1 MHFVAGL
8 IITGLMAAL
17 PLVFAVDLSH
27 PPIALTG
34 WIVFVGALFG
44 LLGLLQFGLIKY
56 ILKPAIMEEMK
67 DLPSRKE
74 FNDHVSTDS
83 GFQESADDFMN
94 EVRVFMGVER
104 REFARRKGDPR

>member
-1 MHFVAGL
+1 MHFVAG
-8 IITGLMAAL
+8 IFIAGLMVGM
-17 PLVFAVDLSH
+17 PLAFAVDLSH
-27 PPIALTG
+27 PPVALTG
-34 WIVFVGALFG
+34 WIVFVVALCG

-83 GFQESADDFMN
+83 GFQKSADDFMD
-94 EVRVFMGVER
+94 EVRVFMGIER
-104 REFARRKGDPR
+104 REYARRKGDPR